1 MISLEPDILVIQALN
16 GLATASSL
24 FLVASGLSIIFG
36 VTRVVNF
43 AHGSFYML
51 GAYIGWSLTR
61 RVAGF
66 GAFGFWGSVVVA
78 ALLVGVLGVIV
89 EMLILRRLRRAP
101 ELYPLLA
108 TFGIVL
114 IVEDAALAIW
124 GPEDLLGPR
133 APGLTGFITILGSR
147 FPVYELFL
155 IGVGPAL
162 LGALWFLFRRTRFG
176 LLVRAATQDRDMVG
190 ALGVDERLLFSSVFF
205 LGACLAGF
213 GGALQLPREAV
224 NLNMDVS
231 VVVEAFVVVVVG
243 GLGSLV
249 GAYVA
254 AVLIGVI
261 QAFGILFVPKV
272 TLVLVFL
279 VMGVVLAVR
288 PYGLFGRLPRARR
301 RDRRPRTPC
310 CVRFRR
316 SRARL
321 PRSRSS
327 PSRRCRSSPATT
339 PWTSSPNC

>member
-114 IVEDAALAIW
+114 IVRMPHWRSGGRRISSDLA
-124 GPEDLLGPR
+124 R
-133 APGLTGFITILGSR
+133 PGS
-147 FPVYELFL
+147 
-155 IGVGPAL
+155 PA
-162 LGALWFLFRRTRFG
+162 
-176 LLVRAATQDRDMVG
+176 
-190 ALGVDERLLFSSVFF
+190 
-205 LGACLAGF
+205 
-213 GGALQLPREAV
+213 
-224 NLNMDVS
+224 
-231 VVVEAFVVVVVG
+231 
-243 GLGSLV
+243 
-249 GAYVA
+249 
-254 AVLIGVI
+254 
-261 QAFGILFVPKV
+261 
-272 TLVLVFL
+272 
-279 VMGVVLAVR
+279 
-288 PYGLFGRLPRARR
+288 
-301 RDRRPRTPC
+301 
-310 CVRFRR
+310 
-316 SRARL
+316 
-321 PRSRSS
+321 SS
-327 PSRRCRSSPATT
+327 PSSAAAFRS
-339 PWTSSPNC
+339 TSFS